1 MTIANFFWHGS
12 ELSLYEEICL
22 KSFVKKNFIVNL
34 YSYQKFKKINGVN
47 NIDANE
53 IINQDFLN
61 KYTHNSKKGCIAAF
75 SDEFRILLM
84 KLNKGWWFDI
94 DIICL
99 KDARD
104 FDQLDNNKNIVAG
117 YEDSNENISNGILKI
132 NNQEIVSTIL
142 SEIKRYGTQFSW
154 GMIGPNLI
162 KKIVKKY
169 SFLKKEIVH
178 ESFFFPVNFSN
189 YQLLF
194 IPNELDYANSL
205 FRDAYVCHIYNQ
217 ILNRFSL
224 PKNILPPKNSYLYEL
239 FIKIDPNLIN
249 QECLPLDTYL
259 SLTGKR
265 KESISFFD
273 NLKDLIP
280 SFVRT
285 LKKRF

>member
-53 IINQDFLN
+53 IINEDFLN
-61 KYTHNSKKGCIAAF
+61 KYTHDNKKGCLAAF

-84 KLNKGWWFDI
+84 KFNKGWWFDI

-99 KDARD
+99 RDARD
-104 FDQLDNNKNIVAG
+104 FDELDNNKNIVAG
-117 YEDSNENISNGILKI
+117 YEDSNKNISNGILKI
-132 NNQEIVSTIL
+132 NNQEIVSLIL
-142 SEIKRYGTQFSW
+142 SEIKRYGNKFSW
-154 GMIGPNLI
+154 GMIGPNLL
-162 KKIVKKY
+162 KRIVKKY
-169 SFLKKEIVH
+169 SFLEKEIVH

-189 YQLLF
+189 FQLLF
-194 IPNELDYANSL
+194 TPKDLDYANSL
-205 FRDAYVCHIYNQ
+205 FTNAYVCHFYNQ

-224 PKNILPPKNSYLYEL
+224 PKNILPPKNSYLYKL
-239 FIKIDPNLIN
+239 FIKIDSNLIN

-259 SLTGKR
+259 TLTGKR
-265 KESISFFD
+265 KEPISFFD
-273 NLKDLIP
+273 NLRDLIP
-280 SFVRT
+280 SLLRT